1 MILIIKTL
9 DFQRMKKN
17 VFNEKYFV
25 LDPPG
30 YAMVV
35 DEVDSPWIEYIVQ
48 HFANAFT
55 RVGVDNLSKEQ
66 IEETINTISDN

>member
-1 MILIIKTL
+1 
-9 DFQRMKKN
+9 
-17 VFNEKYFV
+17 
-25 LDPPG
+25 
-30 YAMVV
+30 MVV